1 MDFLASICVAEFAQ
15 QLDDEN
21 LPLTHGVNWNEFGR
35 NYRCFRLQG
44 VEVDIFDLLDFPMDV
59 DQVTLLTVLDY
70 CNIIRNMSLHDTR
83 RTNFVL
89 SELMLWTKYLQCALQ
104 KMYEVAGDLDD
115 EKETLK
121 EDLAVAEAKLASND
135 TELAEAHEE
144 VSRLQREQQL
154 LRQEVAD
161 LNRSRQFTLRRS
173 GKQIREPATSSEL
186 RLIVIGP
193 RKPRSIALAG
203 NWQYVSYPTLR

>member
-1 MDFLASICVAEFAQ
+1 MVEGVQWDVRKGGFRNVLDFLASIRVAEFVQ

-44 VEVDIFDLLDFPMDV
+44 VEVDIFDLLDFPMDEE
-59 DQVTLLTVLDY
+59 QVTLLTVLDY

-89 SELMLWTKYLQCALQ
+89 SELLIWTKYLQCALQ

-115 EKETLK
+115 EKETVK
-121 EDLAVAEAKLASND
+121 DDLAVAEAKLG
-135 TELAEAHEE
+135 L
-144 VSRLQREQQL
+144 RREHQL

-161 LNRSRQFTLRRS
+161 LNARAEQV
-173 GKQIREPATSSEL
+173 KAAHIEAL
-186 RLIVIGP
+186 RLIVIGL
-193 RKPRSIALAG
+193 RKPRSIASAG

>member
-1 MDFLASICVAEFAQ
+1 MGVDFPKPSTQLMLLEKLPELFPELVEGVQWDVREGGFRNVLDFLASIRVAEFTQ
-15 QLDDEN
+15 HIDDEN

-44 VEVDIFDLLDFPMDV
+44 VEVDIFDLLDFPMDE

-89 SELMLWTKYLQCALQ
+89 SELLIWTKYLQCSLQ

-115 EKETLK
+115 EKETVK
-121 EDLAVAEAKLASND
+121 DDLAVVEAKLASND
-135 TELAEAHEE
+135 IELSEAHEE
-144 VSRLQREQQL
+144 VSRLRQEQQ
-154 LRQEVAD
+154 
-161 LNRSRQFTLRRS
+161 
-173 GKQIREPATSSEL
+173 QI
-186 RLIVIGP
+186 
-193 RKPRSIALAG
+193 
-203 NWQYVSYPTLR
+203 